1 MAAQPSPEDIQNE
14 AELISPM
21 ATDPPPA
28 SGEMTLIEH
37 LKELRNRAIISSAAI
52 VVGILVCVFFWQTIM
67 GWLIAPAREEFPDFR
82 PAVFSPTESIG
93 ILFKIGLYGGLLL
106 ASPVV
111 IYQAIAFVLP
121 GLTPREKKMI
131 FPGMIGVVA
140 FLMGGMA
147 FAYWVILPASLS
159 FLLTFADNQFD
170 SVIGAKQ
177 YLDFVIRIIFWVG
190 ISFELPMVLALLARL
205 GLVTWRKLLAFWRYA
220 IVLVFVIAAIVTPT
234 PDPLTQS
241 LVAGPLLFLYFVGV
255 LFAAV
260 VGRKPII
267 NSPSS
272 S

>member
-1 MAAQPSPEDIQNE
+1 MAAQPSPEDLQNQ

-21 ATDPPPA
+21 AADPPVEP
-28 SGEMTLIEH
+28 GEMTLIEH
-37 LKELRNRAIISSAAI
+37 LKELRNRAIISSAAV
-52 VVGILVCVFFWQTIM
+52 VVGILVCV
-67 GWLIAPAREEFPDFR
+67 REEFPDFR

-93 ILFKIGLYGGLLL
+93 IMFKIGLYGGLLL

-111 IYQAIAFVLP
+111 VYQFIAFVLP
-121 GLTPREKKMI
+121 GLTPKEKRMI
-131 FPGMIGVVA
+131 FPGLIGVVA

-147 FAYWVILPASLS
+147 FAYWVILPASLG
-159 FLLTFADNQFD
+159 FLLTFADSQFD

-190 ISFELPMVLALLARL
+190 LSFELPMVLALLARL

-241 LVAGPLLFLYFVGV
+241 FVAGPLLFLYFVGV
-255 LFAAV
+255 FFAFV
-260 VGRKPII
+260 VGRKREPRI
-267 NSPSS
+267 PGGV
-272 S
+272 